1 MAVNDVFAKRVRAA
15 AVAGWWTAL
24 IGVAFVVLQWI
35 IYLAVIHARPAWVL
49 SMWGPNYDWVF
60 VQTVWFW
67 AIAVLKFVVWFVMLI
82 ALWLTLW
89 ARQLRK
95 AAGTG

>member
-1 MAVNDVFAKRVRAA
+1 MNDTFENRVRAA
-15 AVAGWWTAL
+15 AVAGWWTVLVAL
-24 IGVAFVVLQWI
+24 VFITLQWI

-49 SMWGPNYDWVF
+49 SMWGPNLEWTF

-67 AIAVLKFVVWFVMLI
+67 GIAAMKFVMWLAVLIV
-82 ALWLTLW
+82 LWLTVW

-95 AAGTG
+95 Q